1 MFPKSKAKIKS
12 QAKDGVGAAALVQE
26 EQCNEASR
34 AEDAENGIKK
44 PPKPCEA
51 INKLCCSGCVTSDN
65 KTGMVNMRKRDQN
78 MADCRPKTRDAADN
92 HATQRGRILVYQF
105 SANILG
111 QLGNLCGLSAFQIH
125 TSEAQ

>member
-1 MFPKSKAKIKS
+1 M
-12 QAKDGVGAAALVQE
+12 AASVQE

-65 KTGMVNMRKRDQN
+65 KTGMVNMRKRARTWQT
-78 MADCRPKTRDAADN
+78 AGPR
-92 HATQRGRILVYQF
+92 RGTLPTIMPPSGAEF
-105 SANILG
+105 
-111 QLGNLCGLSAFQIH
+111 
-125 TSEAQ
+125 